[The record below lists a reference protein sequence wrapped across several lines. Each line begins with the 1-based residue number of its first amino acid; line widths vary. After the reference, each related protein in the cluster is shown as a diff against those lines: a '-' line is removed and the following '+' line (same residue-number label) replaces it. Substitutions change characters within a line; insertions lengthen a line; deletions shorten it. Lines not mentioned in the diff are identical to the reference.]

1 MYRNVYLLGSLG
13 EKFGDKIR
21 VYANTLEEV
30 VKLISV
36 NRPGFDTYLK
46 DCIDNNIGLA
56 IEVEEEELKPTKMD
70 VLLSLKPGDITI
82 SALPA
87 GAGGDDQAWLQI
99 LAGVVL
105 FMINPALG
113 LKATF
118 TEKLIF
124 NAINT
129 IAASL
134 VSRGIEA
141 LMAPDPA
148 EDEAEPTNYLFNGS
162 SQNIVDG
169 DPVPLLYG
177 ELKVPGSPISIF
189 AASELDYNTPRTGIR
204 HMADPDG
211 NIFANYTY

>member
-13 EKFGDKIR
+13 EQFGDKIT
-21 VYANTLEEV
+21 VYANTLQEV

-56 IEVEEEELKPTKMD
+56 IEVEEEELDPTKMD
-70 VLLSLKPGDITI
+70 ILLPLKPGDITI

-87 GAGGDDQAWLQI
+87 GAGGDDKPWLQI

-113 LKATF
+113 AKATF
-118 TEKLIF
+118 MDKLIF
-124 NAINT
+124 NAVNT
-129 IAASL
+129 LAASL

-148 EDEAEPTNYLFNGS
+148 EDEAEPTNYLFNGQ
-162 SQNIVDG
+162 SQNVVEG
-169 DPVPLLYG
+169 DPVPVLYG
-177 ELKVPGSPISIF
+177 ELKVPGTPISIF
-189 AASELDYNTPRTGIR
+189 AHVEGDYHTQRTGIK
-204 HMADPDG
+204 HTIDPQG
-211 NIFANYTY
+211 NISATYTY